1 MNDYIKEAQAL
12 IKEHGLTKEAWLPS
26 FFRDYLRGFKE
37 PKPGGAS
44 QQFPAPYSIEELKRQ
59 GLAKTVHKAP
69 TPPTSDYIKGRHE
82 LNQKAKES
90 GIQYINW

>member
-26 FFRDYLRGFKE
+26 FFINYLRGFKE

-44 QQFPAPYSIEELKRQ
+44 IQFPAPTPEELATSRAKY
-59 GLAKTVHKAP
+59 LANKTSTYGNMRKLDKD
-69 TPPTSDYIKGRHE
+69 TYGEPPKYIE
-82 LNQKAKES
+82 IP
-90 GIQYINW
+90 GINK